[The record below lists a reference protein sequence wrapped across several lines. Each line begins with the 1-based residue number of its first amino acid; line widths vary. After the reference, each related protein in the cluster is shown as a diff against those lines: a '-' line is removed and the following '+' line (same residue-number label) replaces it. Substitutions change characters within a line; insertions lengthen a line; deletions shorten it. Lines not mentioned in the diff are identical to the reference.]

1 MPCSDI
7 TQPWHATWRTNLI
20 FERAPCIGMS
30 ARTRSKASH
39 GFTRIFAD
47 YDAEMNSFGPR
58 ESAQSA
64 AQLPWRGSHGFTR
77 IFTDYEPEM
86 NCFDPGESA
95 NSAPQFSLTAATTH
109 PRARGAPRWAADR
122 DRIVAP
128 GTSAPGLFPPAHMRA
143 HNPASALRP

>member
-47 YDAEMNSFGPR
+47 YEA
-58 ESAQSA
+58 
-64 AQLPWRGSHGFTR
+64 
-77 IFTDYEPEM
+77 EM

-128 GTSAPGLFPPAHMRA
+128 GTSAP
-143 HNPASALRP
+143 